1 MGWGE
6 VRKSLWEEASPELNL
21 GGVMKVGW
29 GRQEKEEE
37 RKGIPGRRRERTAQL
52 TQGAP
57 EAQESAQQGQDLPGS
72 RSPGLGELSQGVRTC
87 ITWQLGGA
95 GGTATVGRLH
105 TGEGLALKGFEMY
118 SSLATSSQ
126 EV

>member
-1 MGWGE
+1 MGWGAA
-6 VRKSLWEEASPELNL
+6 RKSLLEEASPELNL

-37 RKGIPGRRRERTAQL
+37 KKGIPGRRRERTAQL
-52 TQGAP
+52 IQGAAG
-57 EAQESAQQGQDLPGS
+57 AQASAQRGQDLPGS
-72 RSPGLGELSQGVRTC
+72 RSPGLGELSQGVRTS

-95 GGTATVGRLH
+95 GGTATVGRVH
-105 TGEGLALKGFEMY
+105 TGQGLALKGFEMY